1 MCVKA
6 TFPLL
11 EAAAAVNNTSLS
23 KVQVIR
29 FFGVG
34 VLSFF
39 FFFLLSLDDFRLTG
53 GTFSVTHSPAHWCR
67 PAPLSCQ
74 SGLMLNR

>member
-23 KVQVIR
+23 KVQVIL

-39 FFFLLSLDDFRLTG
+39 SFFSFHLMISDSPGGHFLSRTVQRTG
-53 GTFSVTHSPAHWCR
+53 AARRHYPVSPV
-67 PAPLSCQ
+67 
-74 SGLMLNR
+74 